1 MNYSSLRVSIK
12 QQMNKNT
19 LLLFSTFCASFFT
32 AFPLFAEIKLPA
44 IFGSNMVLQQQTDV
58 AIWGV
63 AEKNATVKVTS
74 SWNDKKYETKTADD
88 GRFKLKISTPKAGG
102 PYSVT
107 ISDGK
112 ALTLENVLIGEVW
125 VCSGQSNMQMPVKGN
140 VNQPIIGSMEAILSS
155 PNPNMR
161 FFSTARTASLTPLDD
176 FNGKWDICERE
187 TTAEFSATAYFF
199 GLMLQKTLNV
209 PVGLIHSSWGGTA
222 IEPWMSEGSCKE
234 FDFINM
240 VRDTPFPKT
249 PPKAPASL
257 FNAMINPMVGYGIRG
272 VIWYQGESNR
282 LEPENYQKLLPAM
295 INDWRAKW
303 EVGEFP
309 FYYVQI
315 APHGKNEVPPNSAFL
330 REAQLKAS
338 TTTPNVGMACILDV
352 GEQNLIHP
360 ANKEIVGK
368 RLSYLALSQTYTI
381 KGINPFSPVFKA
393 MTIKNDTARIT
404 FSNAPNGLTSFG
416 KELSLFEI
424 AGADKVFYPA
434 KAIISQNG
442 INVKSESVSQP
453 VAVRYAFKSFVVG
466 DLFGTNGLPVSS
478 FRTDDWEREK

>member
-1 MNYSSLRVSIK
+1 
-12 QQMNKNT
+12 
-19 LLLFSTFCASFFT
+19 
-32 AFPLFAEIKLPA
+32 
-44 IFGSNMVLQQQTDV
+44 
-58 AIWGV
+58 
-63 AEKNATVKVTS
+63 
-74 SWNDKKYETKTADD
+74 
-88 GRFKLKISTPKAGG
+88 
-102 PYSVT
+102 
-107 ISDGK
+107 
-112 ALTLENVLIGEVW
+112 
-125 VCSGQSNMQMPVKGN
+125 
-140 VNQPIIGSMEAILSS
+140 
-155 PNPNMR
+155 
-161 FFSTARTASLTPLDD
+161 
-176 FNGKWDICERE
+176 
-187 TTAEFSATAYFF
+187 
-199 GLMLQKTLNV
+199 
-209 PVGLIHSSWGGTA
+209 
-222 IEPWMSEGSCKE
+222 
-234 FDFINM
+234 
-240 VRDTPFPKT
+240 
-249 PPKAPASL
+249 
-257 FNAMINPMVGYGIRG
+257 
-272 VIWYQGESNR
+272 
-282 LEPENYQKLLPAM
+282 M
-295 INDWRAKW
+295 INDWRARW

-338 TTTPNVGMACILDV
+338 TTTPNIGMACILDV

-393 MTIKNDTARIT
+393 MTIKNDTVRIT
-404 FSNAPNGLTSFG
+404 FSNASNGLTSFG